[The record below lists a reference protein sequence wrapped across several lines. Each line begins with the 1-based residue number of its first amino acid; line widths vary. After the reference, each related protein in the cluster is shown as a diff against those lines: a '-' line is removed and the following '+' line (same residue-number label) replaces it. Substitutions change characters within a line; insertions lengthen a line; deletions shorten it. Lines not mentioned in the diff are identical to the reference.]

1 MAELLPGPVE
11 TTPMP
16 YVGPV
21 GVAAP
26 GPQGIQ
32 GVKGDTGDTGPQG
45 LKGDTGPQGLGF
57 AEYTAELTTVLD
69 IILNGSLP

>member
-26 GPQGIQ
+26 GPQGPQ
-32 GVKGDTGDTGPQG
+32 GVPGPVGPVGPIGPQG
-45 LKGDTGPQGLGF
+45 PGF